1 MAPMVQS
8 FFAYRI
14 RRFSDSYY
22 VATFCW
28 ALSLLRIVGAIWLFT
43 VLRKSPS
50 TEYFYKYYSWLVTM
64 VYATGA
70 LVDVVIAVS
79 MCWYLA
85 RMRKLSVKETKS
97 SINHLVTWCIRKSF
111 FFLTTISSLTQPP
124 PISSF
129 QKLGFWRGEYRSFFY
144 STWFHFTF
152 ISIGSIATLVTV
164 RPLSSTLLLSTH
176 TNLSIV
182 HINAEQSNLARY
194 LRLPR

>member
-1 MAPMVQS
+1 MSLRLINLSRIIDVGQSICVCHTFYIWTTVSIGDLGLKEPITLSISILLFMAPMVQS

-129 QKLGFWRGEYRSFFY
+129 QKLGF
-144 STWFHFTF
+144 
-152 ISIGSIATLVTV
+152 
-164 RPLSSTLLLSTH
+164 
-176 TNLSIV
+176 
-182 HINAEQSNLARY
+182 
-194 LRLPR
+194 